1 VHARE
6 ARRQPRV
13 PRVPRALRESID
25 FEMILKF
32 RAISPKSLGSSD
44 VASLPAT
51 LLLVAVLGM
60 IRATS
65 YNSSIND
72 SIRRGQKRRT
82 TEKLRANKERI
93 HQFRRLGFSRISNGS
108 QHGLSSQS
116 SSLPSSSSSQSVL
129 LSRFGRRG
137 DVDEKIQTIVDNT

>member
-1 VHARE
+1 MNARE

-72 SIRRGQKRRT
+72 SIRRGQKRHT
-82 TEKLRANKERI
+82 TENLRANKERI
-93 HQFRRLGFSRISNGS
+93 QFRRSDFLACLTGVESTWSLQSIELSPLIVFFSISVTIS
-108 QHGLSSQS
+108 FRSA
-116 SSLPSSSSSQSVL
+116 
-129 LSRFGRRG
+129 RGR
-137 DVDEKIQTIVDNT
+137 